1 MPLSTPLGLEVAKE
15 NNVEASLARTTMAP
29 VSPLQ
34 LGTNSDR
41 PYASAYHIPR
51 INSSRPLFVSASQ
64 RPIET
69 VRKESDVED

>member
-1 MPLSTPLGLEVAKE
+1 MPLSPPLRLEVAKE

-34 LGTNSDR
+34 RGTNSDR
-41 PYASAYHIPR
+41 PYASAYHSPR
-51 INSSRPLFVSASQ
+51 INASRPLFVSASQ

-69 VRKESDVED
+69 VRKESDGED